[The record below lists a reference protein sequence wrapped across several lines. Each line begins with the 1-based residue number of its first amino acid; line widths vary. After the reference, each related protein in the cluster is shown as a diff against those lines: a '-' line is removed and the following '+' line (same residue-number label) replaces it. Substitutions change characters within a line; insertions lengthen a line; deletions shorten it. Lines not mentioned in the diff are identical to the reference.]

1 MSKIAPSALKPKFMA
16 GAVPQQEDF
25 VQLID
30 LAGQVRE
37 VNDGN
42 GLGLNNG
49 TLNINYGTVSTK
61 LAGEGLTDN
70 GDTLEV
76 NYGTVSTK
84 LAGVGLSASGN
95 KLKLQVDG
103 SGLSINDSD
112 QLGVDYN
119 KVSNN
124 LAGNGINS
132 TGTQLELEYRK
143 IWMKMMALTH
153 SATHYVELGPII
165 GFIRGYDKGPS
176 STASHVRI
184 SFYLADRPNNY
195 IGIHKGEVQL
205 KGSAPSFSSRLFGQI
220 NDGPF
225 NPVVNAI
232 WERATVSVGDTVKAR
247 MVRYGG
253 YWGYNWQQGLVR
265 AISDLD
271 N

>member
-1 MSKIAPSALKPKFMA
+1 MSKITPGTLKNQFASGVVPK
-16 GAVPQQEDF
+16 QEDF
-25 VQLID
+25 AQLID

-42 GLGLNNG
+42 GLNLNNG
-49 TLNINYGTVSTK
+49 TLNINYGTVSSK
-61 LAGEGLTDN
+61 LADEGLTGS
-70 GDTLEV
+70 GDTLKV

-84 LAGVGLSASGN
+84 LAGEGLSASGN

-165 GFIRGYDKGPS
+165 GFIRGYDKGPG
-176 STASHVRI
+176 STANHVRI

-195 IGIHKGEVQL
+195 IGIHKDEVKL
-205 KGSAPSFSSRLFGQI
+205 EGNAPSWSSRLFGQV
-220 NDGPF
+220 NDSAF

-232 WERATVSVGDTVKAR
+232 WERATVSVGDKVEAR
-247 MVRYGG
+247 MVRYIT
-253 YWGYNWQQGLVR
+253 YWGYPWREGLVR
-265 AISDLD
+265 EISDLD